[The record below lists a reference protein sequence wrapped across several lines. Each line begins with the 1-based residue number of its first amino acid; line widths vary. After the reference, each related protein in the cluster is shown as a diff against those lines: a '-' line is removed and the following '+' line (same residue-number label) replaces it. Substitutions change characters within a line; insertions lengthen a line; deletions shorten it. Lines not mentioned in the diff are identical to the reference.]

1 MYKFAFSVVIKSI
14 FSLVRHAEIN
24 FHLVRHGDY
33 DDGRE
38 GA

>member
-1 MYKFAFSVVIKSI
+1 MCKFAFGVEIKSI
-14 FSLVRHAEIN
+14 LTLVRHAEI